1 MDKEFTA
8 SKDFLSTFEWRKVR
22 QEAFLKYGNKCM
34 CCGARPVGDVY
45 LCVDHILPRKTH
57 PELALELNNLQILC
71 NVCNHGK
78 GNWNTTDWRE
88 DSEFII
94 TKDWLNKF
102 TKGGAGITRERASA
116 VGLEYPVSKGWFKR
130 LLGKSITNEQ
140 RIRFENGLSRKDKKV
155 NSEKENYSNQ
165 NKLEELLKVE
175 KNITKLLKQLNKN
188 LRKHNKPSA
197 TTSPSQSS

>member
-1 MDKEFTA
+1 MDKEFIA

-78 GNWNTTDWRE
+78 GNWNTKDWRT
-88 DSEFII
+88 DAEFII

-102 TKGGAGITRERASA
+102 TKGGTGITKERALA
-116 VGLEYPVSKGWFKR
+116 VGMSYPVKKGWFKS
-130 LLGKSITNEQ
+130 LLGKVITDEQ
-140 RIRFENGLSRKDKKV
+140 RIKFENGISKSDKQSKEDKQNNKQTTELDALIAAEKKLNKMLKKV
-155 NSEKENYSNQ
+155 RRGVRKQKSSVTKNPSE
-165 NKLEELLKVE
+165 
-175 KNITKLLKQLNKN
+175 
-188 LRKHNKPSA
+188 
-197 TTSPSQSS
+197 SS